1 MRLSQTLPE
10 ASSSTKAQLL
20 EVRSAIRES
29 DRNRQTQSSKHLEAR
44 YCIQQVTGLPIRHCF
59 ETTDRDV
66 MMMHMPMFVLDN
78 LFENHGTND
87 SGCPPAFCRPS
98 ARASAR

>member
-10 ASSSTKAQLL
+10 GFRKHAGKLL
-20 EVRSAIRES
+20 EGRSAIRES
-29 DRNRQTQSSKHLEAR
+29 DRNRQTQSTKPSQAR
-44 YCIQQVTGLPIRHCF
+44 YCIQRVTGLPIGHFF
-59 ETTDRDV
+59 EITDRDV

-78 LFENHGTND
+78 LFENHGAND
-87 SGCPPAFCRPS
+87 SGCPPTFCRPS